1 MQFTSEECLPRTR
14 SVYERHCLSLNGPA
28 QDAITTT
35 YGINGDSVLNK
46 LQYFHVTFGLPPDVM
61 HDIFE
66 GAAVVEFK
74 CMLSVFVQKKNF
86 FTSSTINN

>member
-1 MQFTSEECLPRTR
+1 MVLMG
-14 SVYERHCLSLNGPA
+14 LNGPA
-28 QDAITTT
+28 QDVITTT

-74 CMLSVFVQKKNF
+74 CMLSIFVQEKNF

>member
-14 SVYERHCLSLNGPA
+14 GVYERHCSSLNGPA
-28 QDAITTT
+28 HDTITTT
-35 YGINGDSVLNK
+35 YEINRDSVLNK

-66 GAAVVEFK
+66 GAAVV
-74 CMLSVFVQKKNF
+74 SVFVQEKNV
-86 FTSSTINN
+86 FTSSTMNN